1 MEEDTDIIDTQDTE
15 NTSDFD
21 VCIVYMNYV
30 WILVYNWES
39 LDS

>member
-15 NTSDFD
+15 NISDFD
-21 VCIVYMNYV
+21 VCILYMNYM

-39 LDS
+39 PDS